1 MLLPVWAP
9 RLPELLSLTE
19 SHGHVGAEDGE
30 GQKVPE
36 ASAAAVLLRLLK
48 TLELREG
55 VTAERRAQVTPRGLS
70 RLQDSVSM
78 GPWQQSGF
86 LRPQFTHLWHV
97 CVCRAPR
104 GTDFTPK
111 EGNWAGSAQEEG
123 REVAPNK
130 SEVLLYSIFPMRPWK
145 VWQSLLVLHAPS
157 PDLESVKTRQTGS
170 PHCRVWQGGNYS
182 LWITKKTK
190 MMGQVQAEAEGRG

>member
-9 RLPELLSLTE
+9 QLPELLSLTE
-19 SHGHVGAEDGE
+19 SHGHVGAGDGE

-36 ASAAAVLLRLLK
+36 ASAAAVQLRLLKSLLK

-55 VTAERRAQVTPRGLS
+55 VTAERRAQVTLRGLS
-70 RLQDSVSM
+70 RLQDSVSV

-86 LRPQFTHLWHV
+86 LRPQFTHLWRV
-97 CVCRAPR
+97 CVCWAPR

-111 EGNWAGSAQEEG
+111 EGNWAGSAQEGG

-130 SEVLLYSIFPMRPWK
+130 SEVLLYSIFPMRP
-145 VWQSLLVLHAPS
+145 
-157 PDLESVKTRQTGS
+157 
-170 PHCRVWQGGNYS
+170 
-182 LWITKKTK
+182 
-190 MMGQVQAEAEGRG
+190 